1 MSNKIKCAVFDLD
14 GTLVNT
20 IDDLAGAT
28 EILLKN
34 HNFESHWTLEDY
46 IRFVG
51 NGAKNL
57 LSVRLTKRLTK
68 KPFAKDMRSL
78 SRFMTKSNSIMP
90 MPMTESRNS
99 SIFLKKRA

>member
-34 HNFESHWTLEDY
+34 HNFESHWRIISALSAT
-46 IRFVG
+46 
-51 NGAKNL
+51 AQKNL